1 MISPSCQVA
10 IIGAG
15 PSGLSAAIRL
25 KQLGVSSVII
35 IEREAQ
41 AGGIPRHCGHSPF
54 GMREF
59 HQVLSG
65 ANYAGKLVNQ
75 AVNLGVEICLNTS
88 VTQCAA
94 DGVLVLSSLDGV
106 MRLQAEKI
114 IICTGNRETPR
125 SARLVSGSRPM
136 GIFTTG
142 ALQSMVYLKGRRPF
156 KRPVIVGTEL
166 IAFSALLTC
175 RHAKIKPVAMIE
187 ANNRVTIWKAA
198 ALLPR
203 LMGVPMHMNTAIES
217 IHGKDKVE
225 AIEIKNNADE
235 VRLIDCDGVIFS
247 GQFVSES
254 SLIRASHLQHDS
266 RSGGPMVDQYN
277 RCSDPDYFACGNI
290 LHPVDTAGWCWAEGH
305 RVAGFVSAELHGQ
318 IPKTDRHVKIESSC
332 ADIKYFTPQKIAL
345 ADKGNNAIASD
356 KLTSGEK
363 APALQIRF
371 NTYGKG
377 QLSLSDE
384 NTRLCTKSVRVMPE
398 KRHLLT
404 LPDSG
409 CIEKSKILS
418 LQFNS

>member
-1 MISPSCQVA
+1 MISSTCQVA

-25 KQLGVSSVII
+25 KQLGASSVVV

-59 HQVLSG
+59 HRLLSG
-65 ANYAGKLVNQ
+65 AKYASKLINQ
-75 AVNLGVEICLNTS
+75 AKNLGVEICLNTS
-88 VTQCAA
+88 VTKCATGGLLTLSGP
-94 DGVLVLSSLDGV
+94 DGLLTL
-106 MRLQAEKI
+106 RAEKI
-114 IICTGNRETPR
+114 ILCTGNRETPR
-125 SARLVSGSRPM
+125 STRLVSGSRPM
-136 GIFTTG
+136 GIVTTG
-142 ALQSMVYLKGRRPF
+142 ALQSTVYLKGRRPF

-175 RHAKIKPVAMIE
+175 RHANIKPVAMIE
-187 ANNRVTIWKAA
+187 SNNRVTICKAA
-198 ALLPR
+198 VLLPR
-203 LMGVPMHMNTAIES
+203 LMGIPLHLNASIES
-217 IHGKDKVE
+217 IHGKDRVE

-235 VRLIDCDGVIFS
+235 VRLIDCDGIIFS
-247 GQFVSES
+247 GKFVSES
-254 SLIRASHLQHDS
+254 SLIRASHLQLDS
-266 RSGGPMVDQYN
+266 GSGGPLVDQYN

-290 LHPVDTAGWCWAEGH
+290 LHPVDTAGWCWAEGR

-318 IPKTDRHVKIESSC
+318 IPKTHRHIKIECSC
-332 ADIKYFTPQKIAL
+332 DEIKYFTPQKIAL
-345 ADKGNNAIASD
+345 AHKGNNTIASE
-356 KLTSGEK
+356 KLTTGEK

-371 NTYGKG
+371 NTYCKG

-384 NTRLCTKSVRVMPE
+384 NTRLCTKSIRVMPE

-409 CIEKSKILS
+409 SIEKSEILS
-418 LQFNS
+418 LKFNA